1 MGPGGPNRPGP
12 GRRFNSAR
20 DELEKIK
27 PNSIKEVPIF
37 LKKLLSSFFFRLFY
51 VFRLVWG
58 TRPWILFVMLFMA
71 IFNGVMPVISA
82 YINAALLNSLAAAY
96 IGEVGMEVIMKLLL
110 LRFIHSFVNNLVRNI
125 NRIVTR
131 IYGEL
136 VVQHIK
142 RMIMDKARTI
152 DLASFDDPEFYSRL
166 ENANNEAGHRPIQI
180 LESTF
185 SIMSTVISM
194 VSFIV
199 ILWGISP
206 YAPLIIIALSI
217 PSAIINFIYRRKNV
231 NYIRHRS
238 KERRQMFYYSN
249 LMTNKDLVKEVR
261 IFNLSD
267 LFIESYVEVF
277 GKYFAGLKK
286 LYIEEGSWHIGLEV
300 VSSVVNFLLY
310 IFIAGKVVAGQI
322 EVGDYS
328 LYTGALSSISG
339 GISSLINTTASIF
352 EGTLFIDNLIAFMD
366 EEQRIIPLIESP
378 LKVKRHAPH
387 EIEFLNVSFRYPGTE
402 RDVLKNINVKLEAGE
417 TIVLVGLN
425 GAGKTTLLKLLTR
438 LYDPTEGVILLDGE
452 DIRNYDVQDLYSIFG
467 IIFQDFGKYAFSV
480 KQNIAFGD
488 IDKPIVQEE
497 IEKAARHSSADE
509 FIQALPDGYNT
520 PLMRYFEE
528 NGIELSIGMW
538 QKLSIARAFYGD
550 SDIVILDEPTA
561 SLDAL
566 AEQEV
571 YNQFDRLRE
580 DKMTIFVSHRLSSAT
595 VADKII
601 VLKDGEVVELGNHRE
616 LMANEGEYYTLFT
629 TQAKYYVTT
638 DSDGTQRIDNGRAQT
653 ELIETT
659 EKSETTDLSEKT
671 PDTDEID
678 MS

>member
-1 MGPGGPNRPGP
+1 MGPGRPMGPGP
-12 GRRFNSAR
+12 GGRFNSAR

-27 PNSIKEVPIF
+27 PKSIKEVPAF
-37 LKKLLSSFFFRLFY
+37 LQKLLSRFFFRLFY

-96 IGEVGMEVIMKLLL
+96 IGTVGMEVIMKLLL
-110 LRFIHSFVNNLVRNI
+110 LRFIYIFVNHLVGNI

-142 RMIMDKARTI
+142 KMIMEKARKI

-206 YAPLIIIALSI
+206 YAPIIIIALSI
-217 PSAIINFIYRRKNV
+217 PSAVINFIYRRKNV

-238 KERRQMFYYSN
+238 KERRQMFYYSS

-267 LFIESYVEVF
+267 LFIDSYIGVF
-277 GKYFAGLKK
+277 RKYFAGLKK
-286 LYIEEGSWHIGLEV
+286 LYVEEGSWHIALDL
-300 VSSVVNFLLY
+300 VSSTVNCLLY

-339 GISSLINTTASIF
+339 GISSLISTTASIF

-366 EEQRIIPLIESP
+366 EEQKIIPLIEAP

-387 EIEFLNVSFRYPGTE
+387 EIEFRNVSFRYPGTE
-402 RDVLKNINVKLEAGE
+402 RDVLKNINVKFEAGE

-425 GAGKTTLLKLLTR
+425 GAGKTTLLKLLIR
-438 LYDPTEGVILLDGE
+438 LYDPTEGIILFDGE

-480 KQNIAFGD
+480 RQNIAFGD
-488 IDKPIVQEE
+488 IDKPIVQED
-497 IEKAARHSSADE
+497 IEEAARHSSADE
-509 FIQALPDGYNT
+509 FIRELPEGYDT
-520 PLMRYFEE
+520 PLMRFFEE

-561 SLDAL
+561 SLDAI

-580 DKMTIFVSHRLSSAT
+580 NKMTIFVSHRLSSAT

-601 VLKDGEVVELGNHRE
+601 VLKNGEVVELGSHGE
-616 LMANEGEYYTLFT
+616 LMANKGEYYTLFT

-638 DSDGTQRIDNGRAQT
+638 DRNGLQRIDDGTSKR
-653 ELIETT
+653 ELIDA
-659 EKSETTDLSEKT
+659 SA
-671 PDTDEID
+671 DTDSDNTSDSPLDIG
-678 MS
+678 

>member
-110 LRFIHSFVNNLVRNI
+110 LRFIHFFVNNLVRNI

-286 LYIEEGSWHIGLEV
+286 LYVEEGSWHIGLEV

-387 EIEFLNVSFRYPGTE
+387 EIEFRNVSFRYPGTE

-497 IEKAARHSSADE
+497 IEEAARYSSADE

>member
-286 LYIEEGSWHIGLEV
+286 LYIEEGSWHIGLNV
-300 VSSVVNFLLY
+300 VSSIVNFLLC

-387 EIEFLNVSFRYPGTE
+387 EIEFRNVSFRYPGTE

-497 IEKAARHSSADE
+497 IEEAARHSSADE

-638 DSDGTQRIDNGRAQT
+638 DSDGTQRIDDGRAQT

-678 MS
+678 IG